1 MIGAADKLLEYLK
14 MNLED
19 SYSIENEFPSYL
31 FFLLKAL
38 FSERTTIFF
47 TFFFRT
53 TGGVQRRCS
62 CSRQPK
68 IYQTTR
74 QSSARFN
81 RNVFWG
87 KTKLFLQKGSS
98 RPLLY
103 SCHQCLP
110 LPRPGPRCSVGG
122 ASAPCS
128 RRRAAPP
135 CHSCGGMASTSLAA
149 LDTSRARAN
158 SRT

>member
-1 MIGAADKLLEYLK
+1 MTFQN
-14 MNLED
+14 M
-19 SYSIENEFPSYL
+19 FPSYL

-81 RNVFWG
+81 RNVFLGG
-87 KTKLFLQKGSS
+87 KGKLNFSFPKGSPAGRCCNPVTNAS
-98 RPLLY
+98 PCLDQARDAVSVVRARLAPGAALRLPATAAEEWRP
-103 SCHQCLP
+103 P
-110 LPRPGPRCSVGG
+110 LCRRESSAARASKG
-122 ASAPCS
+122 AYG
-128 RRRAAPP
+128 RGAAP
-135 CHSCGGMASTSLAA
+135 
-149 LDTSRARAN
+149 
-158 SRT
+158 